1 MSSNLI
7 SDAGTELLIFVLTAP
22 LAYFLGQRSAK
33 NSEHRSF
40 LTSRKDELINDIR
53 TLSNDANDYY
63 TKGFNELERNCMT
76 ASINTQLRRIS
87 SDLNALALCAKL
99 RGDYFLQEYKEM
111 HSAITS
117 GQFGISTKHFEI
129 LGAENVVLSG
139 ISSAEE
145 IIIRKVRTVS

>member
-1 MSSNLI
+1 
-7 SDAGTELLIFVLTAP
+7 
-22 LAYFLGQRSAK
+22 
-33 NSEHRSF
+33 
-40 LTSRKDELINDIR
+40 
-53 TLSNDANDYY
+53 
-63 TKGFNELERNCMT
+63 
-76 ASINTQLRRIS
+76 
-87 SDLNALALCAKL
+87 
-99 RGDYFLQEYKEM
+99 M